1 MTKEEL
7 MKDSEQFRN
16 KEGHAYV
23 HIELGD
29 EGQCQMFINGHAPA
43 VEAVAYELLNRVAE
57 TRGVPL
63 AILMAAMLAHHEEMD
78 DILND
83 TLDIE

>member
-16 KEGHAYV
+16 KEGHAYIHV
-23 HIELGD
+23 ELRD
-29 EGQCQMFINGHAPA
+29 EGQCQMFISGHAPA
-43 VEAVAYELLNRVAE
+43 VEAIAYELLNRVAE
-57 TRGVPL
+57 ERGMPL
-63 AILMAAMLAHHEEMD
+63 PLMMAAMLAHHDVIKELED
-78 DILND
+78 D